1 MNTDSFIVYI
11 KTNDIYK
18 DIAEDVETRY
28 VVMSYQLWV
37 GKTLPKKKNKNVIG
51 LIKDKLGGK
60 TIKEFFALR
69 AKTYS
74 HLIDESSEV
83 KKQKTPKKC
92 IKKILNLKN
101 IKTV

>member
-1 MNTDSFIVYI
+1 MIFI
-11 KTNDIYK
+11 KTLLK
-18 DIAEDVETRY
+18 MLKQGTL
-28 VVMSYQLWV
+28 LWV
-37 GKTLPKKKNKNVIG
+37 INYELEKHYQKKKSKNVIG

-83 KKQKTPKKC
+83 KKQKNPKKC

>member
-1 MNTDSFIVYI
+1 MIFI
-11 KTNDIYK
+11 KTLLK
-18 DIAEDVETRY
+18 MLKQGTL
-28 VVMSYQLWV
+28 LWV
-37 GKTLPKKKNKNVIG
+37 INYELEKHYQKKKNKNVIG

-83 KKQKTPKKC
+83 KKQKKPKKC